1 MTFEFLKFVFDEL
14 AKSHPFFRYPVLTD
28 GDYEPYIHQAEVFYR
43 LLPRI
48 PVRFLVADDVGLGK
62 TIEGIMIIDQ
72 MIKKRGARK
81 ILLVVPRVLVK
92 QWVNEL
98 LKFSREWKLEVVEY
112 DSGRDVSGDGIY
124 VVSVDTLK
132 LEQHKKKFF
141 SVKWDLIITDEIH
154 KIGFVGSKEN
164 LRYKVMSHLVA
175 SNPDTNFVG
184 LTATPHRGNDKDYF
198 KRLALVDPYL
208 REENERV
215 IRDAVRAI
223 VLKRNKKNVNEVY
236 ENEQIFPPA
245 RFIQYVIEPT
255 QDEKNYYTQIRELT
269 LAILKDYYNQKGE
282 QPKALQLLAF
292 MIGRRSLSS
301 PQAGLLTFKRMME
314 NRAEKV
320 DENAEELA
328 EEYAEEEE
336 TEEVVEVDK
345 ITEDLMSLNAKY
357 LERFKDLIPGL
368 LDLAKKVMEVDS
380 RIKALIDL
388 VDIHKRR
395 GDKII
400 VFTEYKDTA
409 NYIYGKVKGGLR
421 LSDSEVK
428 LITSDVLGQGRVS
441 IEDIKKWLE
450 GEGFKLLIATD
461 VASEG
466 LNLQAANV
474 LIHYELPL
482 SIVKFEQRNGRV
494 WRLKQKKDVYIY
506 YISLN
511 TEIEKAILDNYYN
524 KLLTATIQT
533 GSQVNVADAIIYNGE
548 VKTVI
553 NLSDEKED
561 IPVYLA
567 YNGQGEKKDEERI
580 TPLKVWEAAVNGR
593 MDHIVALIKSRIKVL
608 KDAMKKFALYEPLRG
623 QALSDIEKVKMLT
636 GFKNRKELRESV
648 RSLLERVVI
657 LSGGSIEGS
666 KIKVGSFLRS
676 VDESRIGLLIHTLN
690 KVVQDRAREAKPFV
704 LCNNIQANYY
714 VAEAVVKLKQSE
726 VLSIPVVIK
735 VEEKDKLIV
744 ERVPLSQFLR
754 EVLPLAAECAAYP
767 EYVEIIDKPF
777 SGIIRDIEVDNLG
790 KLLDSYKKYKKERG
804 RDNWLP
810 DDKVNPEINIVIKGG
825 IIGLKETDNVR
836 EKVLEGLK
844 KLQARDGLSVKEEGG
859 ILRIEGKINGKYDIR
874 YVDIVRPSQLLSR
887 SSTSWSYSY
896 SNGALIGV
904 KHG

>member
-1 MTFEFLKFVFDEL
+1 MTFEFLKFVLDEL
-14 AKSHPFFRYPVLTD
+14 GKSHPFFRYPMLTD
-28 GDYEPYIHQAEVFYR
+28 GDYEPYVHQAEIFYR

-48 PVRFLVADDVGLGK
+48 PVRFLIADDVGLGK

-72 MIKKRGARK
+72 LIKRRGARK

-112 DSGRDVSGDGIY
+112 ESSRDVSGDGIY

-141 SVKWDLIITDEIH
+141 SVKWDLIVADEIH

-175 SNPDTNFVG
+175 SNLDTNFVG

-198 KRLALVDPYL
+198 KRLALVDPYF
-208 REENERV
+208 REENENV
-215 IRDAVRAI
+215 LRDAVRAI
-223 VLKRNKKNVNEVY
+223 VLKRNKKNVNDVY

-245 RFIQYVIEPT
+245 RFIQYVVEPT
-255 QDEKNYYTQIRELT
+255 QDEKSYYTQIKELT

-301 PQAGLLTFKRMME
+301 PQAGLLTFKRMIE
-314 NRAEKV
+314 NRAEKT

-336 TEEVVEVDK
+336 TEEMVEVDK

-368 LDLAKKVMEVDS
+368 LALAGKVIEEDS
-380 RIKALIDL
+380 RIKALNDL
-388 VDIHKRR
+388 VELHRR
-395 GDKII
+395 KGDKII

-409 NYIYGKVKGGLR
+409 NYIYGKVKEGLR
-421 LSDSEVK
+421 LSDSEVR
-428 LITSDVLGQGRVS
+428 LITSDVLGQGKVS

-482 SIVKFEQRNGRV
+482 SIVRFEQRNGRV

-511 TEIEKAILDNYYN
+511 TEIERAILDNYYN
-524 KLLTATIQT
+524 KLLTATMQT

-548 VKTVI
+548 IKTVI

-567 YNGQGEKKDEERI
+567 YNGQGEKREEGERI
-580 TPLKVWEAAVNGR
+580 TPLKVWEAAVNGK
-593 MDHIVALIKSRIKVL
+593 MDPIVDLIKSRIKVL

-623 QALSDIEKVKMLT
+623 QAISDIEKVRVLT
-636 GFKNRKELRESV
+636 GFKNRKELKESV
-648 RSLLERVVI
+648 HSLLEKVVI
-657 LSGGSIEGS
+657 LSGGSIEES
-666 KIKVGSFLRS
+666 KVKVGSYIRS
-676 VDESRIGLLIHTLN
+676 LDESRIGLLIQTLN
-690 KVVQDRAREAKPFV
+690 KVVQDRAKQGKPFV
-704 LCNNIQANYY
+704 LCRNIQANYY
-714 VAEAVVKLKQSE
+714 IAEAVVRLKQSE

-735 VEEKDKLIV
+735 VEERDRLVV

-754 EVLPLAAECAAYP
+754 EVLPLAVECTVYP
-767 EYVEIIDKPF
+767 DYVEIIDKPF
-777 SGIIRDIEVDNLG
+777 SGIIREIEVDNLG
-790 KLLDSYKKYKKERG
+790 KLLDSYKKYKKKRG
-804 RDNWLP
+804 RDSWLP
-810 DDKVNPEINIVIKGG
+810 DDKTNPEISIVIKGG
-825 IIGLKETDNVR
+825 IIGLKESDNIR
-836 EKVLEGLK
+836 EKVMEALR
-844 KLQARDGLSVKEEGG
+844 KLQARDGLSIKEEGEA
-859 ILRIEGKINGKYDIR
+859 LRIEGKINGKYDVQ
-874 YVDIVRPSQLLSR
+874 YVKIVRPSQLLS
-887 SSTSWSYSY
+887 SHFTSWSY

>member
-1 MTFEFLKFVFDEL
+1 MTFEFLKSVFDEL
-14 AKSHPFFRYPVLTD
+14 AKSHPFFRYPTITN

-62 TIEGIMIIDQ
+62 TMEGITIIDQ
-72 MIKKRGARK
+72 MIRKRGARK

-92 QWVNEL
+92 QWVDDL

-141 SVKWDLIITDEIH
+141 SVKWDLIISDEIH

-245 RFIQYVIEPT
+245 RFIQYVIEPS

-314 NRAEKV
+314 SRAEKV
-320 DENAEELA
+320 DENAEEIA

-345 ITEDLMSLNAKY
+345 ITEDLMSLNARY
-357 LERFKDLIPGL
+357 LERFRDLIPGL
-368 LDLAKKVMEVDS
+368 LDLAKKVIEVDS

-388 VDIHKRR
+388 VDIHKRK

-409 NYIYGKVKGGLR
+409 NYIYGKVKEGLR

-428 LITSDVLGQGRVS
+428 LITSAVLGQGRVS

-553 NLSDEKED
+553 NLGDEKED

-593 MDHIVALIKSRIKVL
+593 MDHIVALIGSRIKVI

-623 QALSDIEKVKMLT
+623 QALSDIEKVRMLT

-666 KIKVGSFLRS
+666 KIKVGNYLSS

-726 VLSIPVVIK
+726 VLSIPIVIK

-754 EVLPLAAECAAYP
+754 EVLPLAAECTAYP

-790 KLLDSYKKYKKERG
+790 KLLDSYKKYKRERG

-825 IIGLKETDNVR
+825 IIGLKEIDNVR

-844 KLQARDGLSVKEEGG
+844 KLQVRDGLSVKEEGG

-874 YVDIVRPSQLLSR
+874 YVEIVRPSQLLSR

-904 KHG
+904 KRG

>member
-1 MTFEFLKFVFDEL
+1 MTFEFLKSVFDEL
-14 AKSHPFFRYPVLTD
+14 AKSHPFFRYPTITN

-62 TIEGIMIIDQ
+62 TMEGITIIDQ
-72 MIKKRGARK
+72 MIRKRGARK

-92 QWVNEL
+92 QWVDDL

-141 SVKWDLIITDEIH
+141 SVKWDLIISDEIH

-245 RFIQYVIEPT
+245 RFIQYVIEPS

-314 NRAEKV
+314 SRAEKV
-320 DENAEELA
+320 DENAEEIA

-345 ITEDLMSLNAKY
+345 ITEDLMSLNARY
-357 LERFKDLIPGL
+357 LERFRDLIPGL
-368 LDLAKKVMEVDS
+368 LDLAKKVIEVDS

-388 VDIHKRR
+388 VDIHKRK

-409 NYIYGKVKGGLR
+409 NYIYGKVKEGLR

-428 LITSDVLGQGRVS
+428 LITSAVLGQGRVS

-482 SIVKFEQRNGRV
+482 SVVKFEQRNGRV

-593 MDHIVALIKSRIKVL
+593 MDHIVALIGSRIKVI

-623 QALSDIEKVKMLT
+623 QALSDIEKVRMLT

-666 KIKVGSFLRS
+666 KIKVGNYLSS

-726 VLSIPVVIK
+726 VLSIPIVIK

-754 EVLPLAAECAAYP
+754 EVLPLAAECTAYP

-790 KLLDSYKKYKKERG
+790 KLLDSYKKYKRERG

-825 IIGLKETDNVR
+825 IIGLKEIDNVR

-874 YVDIVRPSQLLSR
+874 YVEIVRPSQLLSR
-887 SSTSWSYSY
+887 SPTSWSYSY

-904 KHG
+904 KRG

>member
-1 MTFEFLKFVFDEL
+1 M
-14 AKSHPFFRYPVLTD
+14 
-28 GDYEPYIHQAEVFYR
+28 
-43 LLPRI
+43 
-48 PVRFLVADDVGLGK
+48 
-62 TIEGIMIIDQ
+62 EGITIIDQ
-72 MIKKRGARK
+72 MIRKRGARK

-92 QWVNEL
+92 QWVDDL

-141 SVKWDLIITDEIH
+141 SVKWDLIISDEIH

-245 RFIQYVIEPT
+245 WFIQYVIEPS

-314 NRAEKV
+314 SRAEKV
-320 DENAEELA
+320 DENAEEIA

-345 ITEDLMSLNAKY
+345 ITEDLMSLNARY
-357 LERFKDLIPGL
+357 LERFRDLIPGL
-368 LDLAKKVMEVDS
+368 LDLAKKVIEVDS

-388 VDIHKRR
+388 VDIHKRK

-409 NYIYGKVKGGLR
+409 NYIYGKVKEGLR
-421 LSDSEVK
+421 LGDSEVK
-428 LITSDVLGQGRVS
+428 LITSAVLGQGRVS

-553 NLSDEKED
+553 NLGDEKED

-593 MDHIVALIKSRIKVL
+593 MDHIVALIGSRIKVI

-623 QALSDIEKVKMLT
+623 QALSDIEKVRMLT

-666 KIKVGSFLRS
+666 KIKVGNYLSS

-726 VLSIPVVIK
+726 VLSIPIVIK

-754 EVLPLAAECAAYP
+754 EVLPLAAECTAYP

-790 KLLDSYKKYKKERG
+790 KLLDSYKKYKRERG

-825 IIGLKETDNVR
+825 IIGLKEIDNVR

-844 KLQARDGLSVKEEGG
+844 KLQVRDGLSVKEEGG

-874 YVDIVRPSQLLSR
+874 YVEIVRPSQLLSR

-904 KHG
+904 KRG

>member
-1 MTFEFLKFVFDEL
+1 MTFEFLKSVFDEL
-14 AKSHPFFRYPVLTD
+14 AKSHPFFRYPTITN

-62 TIEGIMIIDQ
+62 TMEGITIIDQ
-72 MIKKRGARK
+72 MIRKRGARK

-92 QWVNEL
+92 QWVDDL

-141 SVKWDLIITDEIH
+141 SVKWDLIISDEIH

-245 RFIQYVIEPT
+245 RFIQYVIEPS

-314 NRAEKV
+314 SRAEKV
-320 DENAEELA
+320 DENAEEIA

-345 ITEDLMSLNAKY
+345 ITEDLMSLNARY
-357 LERFKDLIPGL
+357 LERFRDLIPGL
-368 LDLAKKVMEVDS
+368 LDLAKKVIEVDS

-388 VDIHKRR
+388 VDIHKRK

-409 NYIYGKVKGGLR
+409 NYIYGKVKEGLR
-421 LSDSEVK
+421 LGDSEVK
-428 LITSDVLGQGRVS
+428 LITSAVLGQGRVS

-482 SIVKFEQRNGRV
+482 SVVKFEQRNGRV

-553 NLSDEKED
+553 NLGDEKED

-593 MDHIVALIKSRIKVL
+593 MDHIVALIGSRIKVI

-623 QALSDIEKVKMLT
+623 QALSDIEKVRMLT

-666 KIKVGSFLRS
+666 KIKVGNYLSS

-714 VAEAVVKLKQSE
+714 IAEAVVKLKQSE
-726 VLSIPVVIK
+726 VLSIPIVIK

-754 EVLPLAAECAAYP
+754 EVLPLAAECTAYP

-790 KLLDSYKKYKKERG
+790 KLLDSYKKYKRERG

-825 IIGLKETDNVR
+825 IIGLKEIDNVR

-844 KLQARDGLSVKEEGG
+844 KLQVRDGLSVKEEGG

-874 YVDIVRPSQLLSR
+874 YVEIVRPSQLLSR

-904 KHG
+904 KRG

>member
-1 MTFEFLKFVFDEL
+1 MTFEFLKSVFDEL
-14 AKSHPFFRYPVLTD
+14 AKSHPFFRYPTITN

-62 TIEGIMIIDQ
+62 TMEGITIIDQ
-72 MIKKRGARK
+72 MIRKRGARK

-92 QWVNEL
+92 QWVDDL

-141 SVKWDLIITDEIH
+141 SVKWDLIISDEIH

-245 RFIQYVIEPT
+245 RFIQYVIEPS

-314 NRAEKV
+314 SRAEKV
-320 DENAEELA
+320 DENAEEIA

-345 ITEDLMSLNAKY
+345 ITEDLMSLNARY
-357 LERFKDLIPGL
+357 LERFRDLIPGL
-368 LDLAKKVMEVDS
+368 LDLAKKVIEVDS

-388 VDIHKRR
+388 VDIHKRK

-409 NYIYGKVKGGLR
+409 NYIYGKVKEGLR
-421 LSDSEVK
+421 LGDSEVK
-428 LITSDVLGQGRVS
+428 LITSAVLGQGRVS

-553 NLSDEKED
+553 NLGDEKED

-593 MDHIVALIKSRIKVL
+593 MDHIVALIGSRIKVI

-623 QALSDIEKVKMLT
+623 QALSDIEKVRMLT

-666 KIKVGSFLRS
+666 KIKVGNYLSS

-726 VLSIPVVIK
+726 VLSIPIVIK

-754 EVLPLAAECAAYP
+754 EVLPLAAECTAYP

-790 KLLDSYKKYKKERG
+790 KLLDSYKKYKRERG

-825 IIGLKETDNVR
+825 IIGLKEIDNVR

-844 KLQARDGLSVKEEGG
+844 KLQVRDGLSVKEEGG

-874 YVDIVRPSQLLSR
+874 YVEIVRPSQLLSR

-904 KHG
+904 KRG